1 MVEVNLSPEEI
12 QSALQFV
19 EAMREDK
26 REYNVVDKKFDAK
39 NSSWAVNLMGY
50 LGELAAAKV
59 YKTTT
64 DSRVLTGGDA
74 GYDLV
79 FADKTYQ
86 VKTTVTRELIFNSKD
101 LFTAD
106 YAILVTLIGDRTQPH
121 IDSRF
126 IVWGDISR
134 EDFLEICFEK
144 DFGYGSRYV
153 CRVDDLNQVVSG

>member
-1 MVEVNLSPEEI
+1 MVEVKLSPEEI

-26 REYNVVDKKFDAK
+26 KEYNVVDKKFDAK
-39 NSSWAVNLMGY
+39 NTSWAVNLMGY

-64 DSRVLTGGDA
+64 DNRVLTGGDA
-74 GYDLV
+74 GHDLV
-79 FADKTYQ
+79 VDDKTYQ
-86 VKTTVTRELIFNSKD
+86 VKTTVTKELIFNSKE
-101 LFTAD
+101 LFSAD

-134 EDFLEICFEK
+134 EDFLKVCKEK
-144 DFGYGSRYV
+144 NYGYGERFV
-153 CRVDDLNQVVSG
+153 CDVNALNQVVSG